1 MREIAK
7 RAGVSI
13 GTVSHVI
20 NGTATVREKLRH
32 RVMEAIRSLNYQPS
46 QLGRGLRRSRTSML
60 GMIIPDVTNPFFPA
74 VVRGVED
81 VAYGRS
87 YRVVLCNT
95 DNDPGKEIAYL
106 NELESY
112 RPAGLLLIPAAESR
126 ITGPLKRLA
135 ASGAPVVCIDR
146 QPPGWHGDVV
156 MVANAEGTYS
166 ATRHMLRMGHRHLAV
181 ITGPY
186 HLSNAVERLKG
197 FLRATEEASI
207 PVEPE
212 YIQQAR
218 FDRHS
223 GYQAAMRLLKMLPR
237 PTAILAC
244 NDMMALGTL
253 QAVRE
258 SNLRCPEDV
267 SVVGFDNLE
276 FTEFTDP
283 ALTTVHQP
291 GYQLGATAARRL
303 LERIDGFS
311 PKPRNLL
318 LQTELKIR
326 NSVAAPALRNS
337 DVQLQIAVQRAMA
350 TRPE

>member
-1 MREIAK
+1 MRQIAK

-20 NGTATVREKLRH
+20 NGTAGVRDNLRQ
-32 RVMEAIRSLNYQPS
+32 RVLEAIRSLNYQPS
-46 QLGRGLRRSRTSML
+46 QLGRGLRRSRTSMV

-74 VVRGVED
+74 VVRGAED
-81 VAYGRS
+81 IAYGRS

-126 ITGPLKRLA
+126 ISGALKKLV

-146 QPPGWHGDVV
+146 QPPGWHGDLV
-156 MVANAEGTYS
+156 MVANEEGTYN
-166 ATRHMLRMGHRHLAV
+166 ATRHLLRMGHRNLAV
-181 ITGPY
+181 ITGPH

-197 FLRATEEASI
+197 FLRATEEAGI
-207 PVEPE
+207 AVEPE

-223 GYQAAMRLLKMLPR
+223 GYQGAMRLLRMLPR

-258 SNLRCPEDV
+258 SNLQCPEDV
-267 SVVGFDNLE
+267 SIVGFDNLE
-276 FTEFTDP
+276 FTEFTAP

-291 GYQLGATAARRL
+291 GYQLGATAARQL
-303 LERIDGFS
+303 LERIDGS
-311 PKPRNLL
+311 TSKPRKTF
-318 LQTELKIR
+318 LQTELKTR
-326 NSVAAPALRNS
+326 NSVAAPQLRNS
-337 DVQLQIAVQRAMA
+337 DVQ
-350 TRPE
+350 PEIGTQQALAARLE